1 MNKPLFA
8 AGGLLLGGIVTGG
21 AIFVASS
28 GGEEEAVQVPE
39 SPSPSASL
47 TPGGSPSPTSSSPT
61 PIDTHAPTAT
71 PTVPEDWFTYSV
83 PETGITL
90 RYPPSWYALKDGG
103 IYSWDP
109 ATWNRPSYPPESMAV
124 SIIYGSSEFAE
135 PRPAEAM
142 DFSVA
147 GYSGWQITYS
157 KNPANDDGLTRVHE
171 IALQTGA
178 STLFVIASFSQTN
191 PDERTFSQIVNSLRF
206 AQ

>member
-1 MNKPLFA
+1 KPLLA

-83 PETGITL
+83 PEAGLTL
-90 RYPPSWYALKDGG
+90 RYPPAWYALKDGG
-103 IYSWDP
+103 IHSW
-109 ATWNRPSYPPESMAV
+109 NPSGWTSPYIPPESV
-124 SIIYGSSEFAE
+124 SIDVIYGPSENAE
-135 PRPAEAM
+135 PRPTGAA
-142 DFSVA
+142 DFSIAA
-147 GYSGWQITYS
+147 GSGWEITYPR
-157 KNPANDDGLTRVHE
+157 NPAIDDGLTRVHQ
-171 IALQTGA
+171 IAIEKGKF
-178 STLFVIASFSQTN
+178 TLFIIASYSQAN
-191 PDERTFSQIVNSLRF
+191 PDEGTFSQIVNSLQF
-206 AQ
+206 AE